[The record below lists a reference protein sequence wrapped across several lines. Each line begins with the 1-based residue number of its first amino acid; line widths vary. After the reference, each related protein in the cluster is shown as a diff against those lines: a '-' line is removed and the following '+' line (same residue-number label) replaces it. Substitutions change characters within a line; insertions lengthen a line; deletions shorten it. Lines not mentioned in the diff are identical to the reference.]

1 MKNKIIL
8 ISATVFFLSG
18 CTAVKH
24 QAMKS
29 EADGTVLAVLD
40 KFVKDTQ
47 AGLFSPYNIYD
58 ISGINPGLTTWDK
71 KYPAL
76 QKWWCVDYYTEESV
90 KLKETIKSYCAK
102 KNGVYENS
110 WCSVNS
116 KPLFM
121 VKTGTGKIV
130 DRNSGCSYGSRS
142 MGILAVTGEKIADQ
156 SSWVAWAK

>member
-24 QAMKS
+24 QTMKS

-40 KFVKDTQ
+40 EFVKDTQ
-47 AGLFSPYNIYD
+47 AGLFDPYNIYD

-76 QKWWCVDYYTEESV
+76 QKWWCIYDYHEKSV
-90 KLKETIKSYCAK
+90 KLKKLLRVTVLKITEYMKTAGAVLIANLYLWLKQ
-102 KNGVYENS
+102 VQ
-110 WCSVNS
+110 VN
-116 KPLFM
+116 
-121 VKTGTGKIV
+121 
-130 DRNSGCSYGSRS
+130 
-142 MGILAVTGEKIADQ
+142 
-156 SSWVAWAK
+156 